1 MVNPLRRGRSVL
13 GGAIRRA
20 AGTADLQAQIN
31 LLKSR
36 LDCDPGLFHQLE
48 AERRTAAYAERYAKA
63 DPLVSICVTTY
74 NRAELLCGRALKSL
88 IGQTYR
94 NIEIIVVGDACS
106 DDTEERVAAI
116 GDDRISFVNL
126 PERGNYPE
134 EPRRRWSVAG
144 TKPFNV
150 ALTLANGDFITH
162 LDDDDRHS
170 PDRIEKLL
178 RFSQDKRLE
187 FVFHPFAVENSDGT
201 WSTNDAA
208 TFDMA
213 RVTSSS
219 IFYDRFFKRVPLDID
234 AHLLG
239 EPGDWN
245 RLRKFPY
252 LGARIGRCPEVL
264 LQHFRERNQ
273 RSA

>member
-48 AERRTAAYAERYAKA
+48 AERRTAAYAERYAKP

-116 GDDRISFVNL
+116 GDGRISFVNL

-178 RFSQDKRLE
+178 RFSQEKRLE

-201 WSTNDAA
+201 WSTNEAA